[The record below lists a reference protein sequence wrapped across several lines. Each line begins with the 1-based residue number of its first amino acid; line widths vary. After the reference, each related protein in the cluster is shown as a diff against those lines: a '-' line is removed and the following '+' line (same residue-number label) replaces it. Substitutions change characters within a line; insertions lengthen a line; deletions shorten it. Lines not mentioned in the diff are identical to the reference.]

1 LSTKHILEGQYV
13 IFMSMILIKS
23 FLFIASFFV
32 IWYASGIIINVVD
45 SLAHRLKMSSFVI
58 SFFVLGILTSIPE
71 FSVGLNSIINGRPE
85 IFVGNLLGASLI
97 IFILVIPI
105 LAIFGNG
112 IKLVH
117 QLTEKNL
124 IFSLL
129 VVATPVFLIADN
141 LLTRT
146 EGVFLIFI
154 YGILFY
160 FIEKKGG
167 LLKIFEEKTLPNKK
181 NLAEIITRLIFAIS
195 VIFFTSNFIVNQ
207 TIYFSQYFGIS
218 SFIISLI
225 FLSIGTNLPE
235 LSLAVRSVTM
245 GKKDIAL
252 GDYLGSSAANTLFF
266 GILTLLNGK
275 RVVFGN
281 YAIQTLILTL
291 LGLGIFYLFSRSK
304 NDISRKEGLI
314 LLLVYVVFISVE
326 LIFK

>member
-1 LSTKHILEGQYV
+1 
-13 IFMSMILIKS
+13 MIYIKLV
-23 FLFIASFFV
+23 LFIASFFV
-32 IWYASGIIINVVD
+32 IWYASGIIINAVD
-45 SLAHRLKMSSFVI
+45 SLAHRLKMSSFAV

-112 IKLVH
+112 VRLVH

-154 YGILFY
+154 YVILFY

-167 LLKIFEEKTLPNKK
+167 LLKIFEENTLPSRK
-181 NLAEIITRLIFAIS
+181 NLVEIITRLIFAIS

-207 TIYFSQYFGIS
+207 TVYFSQYFGIS

-235 LSLAVRSVTM
+235 LSLAVRSVAM

-252 GDYLGSSAANTLFF
+252 GDYLGSAAANTLFF

-275 RVVFGN
+275 RVIFGN

-291 LGLGIFYLFSRSK
+291 LGLGVFYIFSRSK

-314 LLLVYVVFISVE
+314 LLLVYVVFILVE
-326 LIFK
+326 LVFK